1 MRGRRFCQNHLLT
14 GPCTSSPLTRALVN
28 RGRDVEGSNASE
40 MQMVEQNQE
49 NPLYGR
55 HRARAVICGNM
66 LTAMNGEKEQ
76 TPVDKKDNYAS
87 GMDGTAIR
95 CVLRKAAHEKWGI
108 AAVDV
113 KGAFLLA
120 PRKET
125 RRTLITRPAQIL
137 L

>member
-1 MRGRRFCQNHLLT
+1 MKTTWPISRASR
-14 GPCTSSPLTRALVN
+14 TRAKLVTTIK
-28 RGRDVEGSNASE
+28 A
-40 MQMVEQNQE
+40 
-49 NPLYGR
+49 PHGR
-55 HRARAVICGNM
+55 HRARVVICGNM
-66 LTAMNGEKEQ
+66 LTAMNGDKEQ

-87 GMDGTAIR
+87 GVDGTAIR

-125 RRTLITRPAQIL
+125 RRTTDSPASGAVWPKGKVVGKGSNVWTG
-137 L
+137 